1 MKSFNLALLTAM
13 ASASD
18 YSITRTLGEPIQY
31 WLIQN
36 TTTRPSEQQWYMNV
50 QSVYDNDT
58 GFEWIEIEHVLI
70 DSIKQT
76 DLISFELAFTSFL
89 DPYTDRINKIA
100 MDSGLCNLAINSA
113 DTRFWLQTTT
123 DQHYKCTDQACITA
137 APTSTAD
144 TTNDWKAGVN
154 WEVDDDEDNPFCTP
168 HATDTATFKCSQ
180 IKCKYRRKMDTEDA
194 QDF

>member
-1 MKSFNLALLTAM
+1 
-13 ASASD
+13 
-18 YSITRTLGEPIQY
+18 
-31 WLIQN
+31 
-36 TTTRPSEQQWYMNV
+36 MNV
-50 QSVYDNDT
+50 QSVFDNDT

-70 DSIKQT
+70 DSIKET
-76 DLISFELAFTSFL
+76 DLISFELAFTSEL

-123 DQHYKCTDQACITA
+123 DQYYKCTDQACNTA
-137 APTSTAD
+137 VPTSTTD
-144 TTNDWKAGVN
+144 TTNDWKAGTN

-168 HATDTATFKCSQ
+168 HTDTATFKCSQ

-194 QDF
+194 QDFQFYPSNEAGTLTEDKMLIGQGWARLGINRSSSADFFVRGAL